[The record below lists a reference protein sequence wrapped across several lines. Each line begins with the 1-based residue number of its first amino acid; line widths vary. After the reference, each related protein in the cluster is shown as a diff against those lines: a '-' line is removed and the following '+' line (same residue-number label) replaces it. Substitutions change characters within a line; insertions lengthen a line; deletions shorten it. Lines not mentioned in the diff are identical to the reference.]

1 MQHISPKP
9 LLFALL
15 TLLLSGCLNE
25 DTQPQKEEQS
35 VMGRIVLNLSGIEVF
50 NDAETRAAQT
60 LDDYTGYV
68 FTLNGTA
75 VESGTVTNQV
85 ITLDG
90 AGSAIIEAGTYTLTA
105 SNLAASQT
113 GNGCPY
119 YNGTSAEFTLSVGGT
134 QSVSIGSEEHP
145 LTPQNAKLT
154 IDYEDDGDRTDKD
167 TFADFY
173 GNGTFTASGRAIN
186 LTSPSTVVYFP
197 AGTVN
202 YTIAV
207 AALAGSHVTDI
218 TSATGTIDLT
228 AGCYHTLTLRANP
241 VTGELIPVVSGTHT
255 GKFD

>member
-1 MQHISPKP
+1 MGRFVLNIADVEAYTEAEVTRSVQ
-9 LLFALL
+9 ALL
-15 TLLLSGCLNE
+15 SSEYSN
-25 DTQPQKEEQS
+25 
-35 VMGRIVLNLSGIEVF
+35 
-50 NDAETRAAQT
+50 
-60 LDDYTGYV
+60 Y
-68 FTLNGTA
+68 
-75 VESGTVTNQV
+75 
-85 ITLDG
+85 
-90 AGSAIIEAGTYTLTA
+90 TYTLTGTSSIDNQPVSMTGSLTELMGSTNMEVKAGRYTLTVKGNADLKTA
-105 SNLAASQT
+105 SET
-113 GNGCPY
+113 GNGTPY
-119 YNGTSAEFTLSVGGT
+119 YEGTSVDANDAPTTFDIHVGST
-134 QSVSIGSEEHP
+134 TNVNVLLKP
-145 LTPQNAKLT
+145 ANAKLT

-241 VTGELIPVVSGTHT
+241 VTGELIPIVSGSHT
-255 GKFD
+255 GEFD